1 MTKFVQKKIE
11 GATILVIV
19 YEHIVRR
26 ILTRILTTKG
36 HNVVA
41 RSMGYK
47 GIKTF
52 EKGKGK
58 YDLVMIDIRLPDIDC
73 LSVAKRIKK
82 TGRKTPVML
91 INKVWGKA
99 IDTKTLKE
107 SGVDFIVRVPF
118 HMDKTLLF
126 VENALAKVHQ

>member
-1 MTKFVQKKIE
+1 MTKFARKRIE
-11 GATILVIV
+11 EATILVIV

-26 ILTRILTTKG
+26 MLTRILTTKG
-36 HNVVA
+36 HKVVA
-41 RSMGYK
+41 RSVGYK

-82 TGRKTPVML
+82 VSQKTPVIL
-91 INKVWGKA
+91 IDKVWEKA
-99 IDTKTLKE
+99 IDMKDLKE
-107 SGVDFIVRVPF
+107 AGVDFIIRVPF
-118 HMDKTLLF
+118 HMDKTLRF
-126 VENALAKVHQ
+126 VENTLAKIHQ

>member
-1 MTKFVQKKIE
+1 MTKFAQKKVA

-26 ILTRILTTKG
+26 MLTRMLTTKG
-36 HNVVA
+36 HQVVA
-41 RSMGYK
+41 RSVGHK

-58 YDLVMIDIRLPDIDC
+58 YDLVVIDIRLPDIDC

-82 TGRKTPVML
+82 AGRKTPVML
-91 INKVWGKA
+91 INKVWGRA

-107 SGVDFIVRVPF
+107 SGVDFIIKMPF
-118 HMDKTLLF
+118 HMETLLF
-126 VENALAKVHQ
+126 VENVLAKIHR